1 MTVRMMSKAI
11 AGGLTAGAAA
21 LTAAAVDGGIAGTE
35 WWTILAAAIGG
46 FAVVFAAPANGVA
59 E

>member
-1 MTVRMMSKAI
+1 MSAMMRMCSKAI

-21 LTAAAVDGGIAGTE
+21 LTAAAVDGGITGVE
-35 WWTILAAAIGG
+35 WWTILAAAVGG
-46 FAVVFAAPANGVA
+46 FAVVFAAPANG